1 MVIPLENVWKF
12 FATYA
17 QVDEWKHPGTQVWFM
32 RHAHA
37 EESAEEPRTKDTPLT
52 ERGCEEISTA
62 AFRESVHRIHP
73 DVIVVSDFVRAQQ
86 TAQRVKEILR
96 EDLQKDVEIVVE
108 EGL

>member
-1 MVIPLENVWKF
+1 
-12 FATYA
+12 
-17 QVDEWKHPGTQVWFM
+17 M

-52 ERGCEEISTA
+52 ERGVDEIHTS
-62 AFRESVHRIHP
+62 AFRESVHRVQP

-86 TAQRVKEILR
+86 TAQRVREILK

-108 EGL
+108 EGLGLA